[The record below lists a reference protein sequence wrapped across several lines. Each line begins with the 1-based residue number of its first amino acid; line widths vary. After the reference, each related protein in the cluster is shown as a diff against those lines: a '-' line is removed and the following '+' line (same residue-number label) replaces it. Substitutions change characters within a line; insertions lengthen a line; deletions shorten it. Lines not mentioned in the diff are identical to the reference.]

1 MKPEYKL
8 LIAYDILP
16 EKQDGYYRYVLGEF
30 VPALRTMGV
39 HMTSAWHTA
48 YGQYPARLLEFAIES
63 HDVWHRARNS
73 VRWRKLEDRLQTF
86 TTAYQRKLVP
96 YRDTFQF

>member
-8 LIAYDILP
+8 LITYDILP
-16 EKQDGYYRYVLGEF
+16 DKQDSYYRYVLGEF

-48 YGQYPARLLEFAIES
+48 YGKYPARLLEFTIES
-63 HDVWHRARNS
+63 HDIWRRARNS
-73 VRWRKLEDRLQTF
+73 VRWNKLEDRLQTF
-86 TTAYQRKLVP
+86 TTAYQRKLIR
-96 YRDTFQF
+96 YRDAFQF